1 MYAVLVYIMD
11 GVIVDYVLSIAKIE
25 VCIDSY
31 FNQFLF
37 SMIAFCIQISFAFD
51 ECYILAEN
59 FEKELRL
66 SIPGATPKTK

>member
-1 MYAVLVYIMD
+1 MYEVLVDIMD

-31 FNQFLF
+31 FDQLLF
-37 SMIAFCIQISFAFD
+37 SLVAFCIQICFAFD

-66 SIPGATPKTK
+66 SIPDATPNTK